1 MPEPEPPVP
10 SGLPRTIAGQMTLCA
25 LCRRNLLA
33 GERFRYWRSVEERQV
48 PRVVCHLC
56 EPAATRD
63 GWARTERAERENAVG
78 LRGTV
83 RLVA

>member
-1 MPEPEPPVP
+1 M
-10 SGLPRTIAGQMTLCA
+10 RTVTLCA

-33 GERFRYWRSVEERQV
+33 GERFRYWRNAEPRQAV
-48 PRVVCHLC
+48 RVVCHLC
-56 EPAATRD
+56 EPEARRD
-63 GWARTERAERENAVG
+63 GWLRAAERAAERENAVG

>member
-1 MPEPEPPVP
+1 MRFV
-10 SGLPRTIAGQMTLCA
+10 TLCA

-33 GERFRYWRSVEERQV
+33 GERFRYWRNVDAR
-48 PRVVCHLC
+48 PAARVVCMLC
-56 EPAATRD
+56 EPQAHRD
-63 GWARTERAERENAVG
+63 GWLRAAERESERENAVG

>member
-1 MPEPEPPVP
+1 VH
-10 SGLPRTIAGQMTLCA
+10 GAVRTWSYHEWAVTLCA

-33 GERFRYWRSVEERQV
+33 GERFRYWRSAEARPVA
-48 PRVVCHLC
+48 RVVCHVC
-56 EPAATRD
+56 EPEAGRGGWVRAADR
-63 GWARTERAERENAVG
+63 RAERENAVG